1 MSRPNF
7 DSMDTLTLVDYVHE
21 LSLDILAIEEEIIDA
36 RDEGYEV
43 IADRLMDELYMSVQ
57 VLNAAETEL
66 RDRGGF

>member
-21 LSLDILAIEEEIIDA
+21 LSLDILAIEEEIVDA
-36 RDEGYEV
+36 RDEGYEA

>member
-36 RDEGYEV
+36 RDEGFES

>member
-36 RDEGYEV
+36 MDEGYDA
-43 IADRLMDELYMSVQ
+43 IAENLKDELYMSVQ

>member
-1 MSRPNF
+1 
-7 DSMDTLTLVDYVHE
+7 MDTLTLVDYVHE

-36 RDEGYEV
+36 RDEGFES